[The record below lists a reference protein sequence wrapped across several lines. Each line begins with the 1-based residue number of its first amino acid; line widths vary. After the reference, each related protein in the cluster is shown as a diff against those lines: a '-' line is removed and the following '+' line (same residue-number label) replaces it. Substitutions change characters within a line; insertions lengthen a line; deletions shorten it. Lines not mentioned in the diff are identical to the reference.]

1 LLLNLMPCVFPVL
14 SLKVLGFAAHGGDRA
29 TMRKHGL
36 AFAAGVIVSFWL
48 LAAVLV
54 ALRAAGSQLGWGFQ
68 LQSPVVVAGLALL
81 FFVLAL
87 NLSGLFE
94 IRLLL
99 PSSLAG
105 WNAKNPYVN
114 DALSGVLAVV
124 IASPCSAPFMGAA
137 LGYALTSSIASTW
150 IVFTTLGVGMALPYL
165 ALAYFPA
172 WRSKLPKPGA
182 WMRRLRQLL
191 AFPLYATVIWL
202 AWVLGAQL
210 DNDAVARL
218 AATLLMVALALW
230 AWQTMRTGGARA
242 WGAAAIASLAAAMV
256 VGWPVAAGVASEG
269 AKPAVAASEPWQD
282 YTPQRVA
289 QLVAA
294 GQPVFVDF
302 TAAWCV
308 TCQVNKR
315 LVLNTDAV
323 RQAFAQGNVALV
335 RADRTRRD
343 PVIGAALAALGR
355 DGVPVYVLYR
365 PDKAPLLLSELLSK
379 QEVLAAIGTLHSS

>member
-1 LLLNLMPCVFPVL
+1 VFPVL

-36 AFAAGVIVSFWL
+36 AFAAESSFRSGCSL
-48 LAAVLV
+48 PCSLRCARPGTARLGLPAAV
-54 ALRAAGSQLGWGFQ
+54 AGGRRRS
-68 LQSPVVVAGLALL
+68 ALL

-114 DALSGVLAVV
+114 DALSGVLAAV

-182 WMRRLRQLL
+182 WMRHLRQLL

-218 AATLLMVALALW
+218 AQAADGRWRSGPGRRCAP
-230 AWQTMRTGGARA
+230 AARA
-242 WGAAAIASLAAAMV
+242 WGASAITKPCGRIDRRLAGGRRCCKPGREASGRR
-256 VGWPVAAGVASEG
+256 VGRGRT
-269 AKPAVAASEPWQD
+269 
-282 YTPQRVA
+282 TPQRVA
-289 QLVAA
+289 RLVAA
-294 GQPVFVDF
+294 NQPVFVDF

-315 LVLNTDAV
+315 RSCSNV
-323 RQAFAQGNVALV
+323 RRAFAQGNVAG
-335 RADRTRRD
+335 ARRLD
-343 PVIGAALAALGR
+343 APRWWLAPRLPRWDATACRFTSCTGR
-355 DGVPVYVLYR
+355 IR
-365 PDKAPLLLSELLSK
+365 RRCCCR
-379 QEVLAAIGTLHSS
+379 SS

>member
-1 LLLNLMPCVFPVL
+1 
-14 SLKVLGFAAHGGDRA
+14 
-29 TMRKHGL
+29 
-36 AFAAGVIVSFWL
+36 
-48 LAAVLV
+48 
-54 ALRAAGSQLGWGFQ
+54 
-68 LQSPVVVAGLALL
+68 
-81 FFVLAL
+81 
-87 NLSGLFE
+87 
-94 IRLLL
+94 
-99 PSSLAG
+99 
-105 WNAKNPYVN
+105 
-114 DALSGVLAVV
+114 
-124 IASPCSAPFMGAA
+124 MGAA

-150 IVFTTLGVGMALPYL
+150 IVFTILGVGMALPYL

-242 WGAAAIASLAAAMV
+242 WGAAAIASLAAALI

-289 QLVAA
+289 LLVAA

-335 RADRTRRD
+335 RADWTRRD
-343 PVIGAALAALGR
+343 AVIGAALPLGR

-365 PDKAPLLLSELLSK
+365 RISAAAVVGAPKQAGSAGRDRHAAFELASSLRRAVTGRTGRRRSLAFSGPCGMLRRPQRFNGDNDADRSRPPDRARRRPVSRGLRTAGGACAARLRRGRIRAGRGAVRGHAAEAVGTARCAGRFRRVALRWKATMKSRH
-379 QEVLAAIGTLHSS
+379 AARPSSSCRARRGLPI